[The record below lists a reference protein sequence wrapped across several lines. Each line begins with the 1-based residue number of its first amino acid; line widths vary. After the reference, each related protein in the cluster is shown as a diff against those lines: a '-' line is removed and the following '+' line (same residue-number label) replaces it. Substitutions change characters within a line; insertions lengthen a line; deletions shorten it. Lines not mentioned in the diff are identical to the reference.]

1 MESLDSVTVNLV
13 LKMKEI
19 VIQVMNVK
27 VIFFVDQIIVWL
39 HWALLPKLIAVIK
52 PFLKI
57 APLIILVMKMKE
69 TVIHM
74 MNVKAIFFVGQI
86 IV

>member
-1 MESLDSVTVNLV
+1 ME
-13 LKMKEI
+13 
-19 VIQVMNVK
+19 
-27 VIFFVDQIIVWL
+27 FFVDQIIVWL
-39 HWALLPKLIAVIK
+39 HWVLLLKLIAVIK

-74 MNVKAIFFVGQI
+74 MNVKGIFFVGQLRYMLHLRRSSLI
-86 IV
+86 LVAWSWPGQYSCTS